1 MAALGTDDK
10 GVVVACSKCGQKNR
24 VEYNRLKDT
33 ARCAKCGTELRAP
46 AEPVDVASDLAFDR
60 LVSRSPLPVL
70 VDFWA
75 PWCGPCRMVA
85 PQLHK
90 VAQEDAGRLVIAK
103 VNTEA
108 LPSLAHKFRIH
119 AIPTMAVFKN
129 GMEVARQ
136 AGAMAAPA
144 IRQFVA
150 PFLGNG
156 KS

>member
-1 MAALGTDDK
+1 MSLETDEK
-10 GVVVACSKCGQKNR
+10 GVVVTCPKCAQRNR
-24 VEYNRLKDT
+24 VKFERLGD
-33 ARCAKCGTELRAP
+33 APRCAKCGTELRVP
-46 AEPVDVASDLAFDR
+46 AEPVDVGSDRAFEA
-60 LVSRSPLPVL
+60 LTSRSPLPVL

-85 PQLHK
+85 PQLNK
-90 VAQEDAGRLVIAK
+90 VAEEDAGRLVIAK

-108 LPSLAHKFRIH
+108 VPALARKFRIH
-119 AIPTMAVFKN
+119 AIPTMAIFKN
-129 GMEVARQ
+129 GIEVARQ

-156 KS
+156 KG